1 MKKIKTLK
9 KNYEFKNV
17 LNRGKYYVGKQ
28 ITVYIT
34 RNSFKENIIGIA
46 VSSKIGKAVKRNNI
60 KRLIRENYYKLKDSL
75 KGGHNIVF
83 VWNKK
88 VDSELAN
95 YHIIRKDMENIFARA
110 NLIKRDEKEE
120 K

>member
-1 MKKIKTLK
+1 MST
-9 KNYEFKNV
+9 
-17 LNRGKYYVGKQ
+17 
-28 ITVYIT
+28 
-34 RNSFKENIIGIA
+34 
-46 VSSKIGKAVKRNNI
+46 KIGKAVIRNHL

-95 YHIIRKDMENIFARA
+95 YHIIRKDMEKIFARA

>member
-1 MKKIKTLK
+1 MSLFRRIFAFKKK
-9 KNYEFKNV
+9 KVIVIDMDSVK
-17 LNRGKYYVGKQ
+17 LNKKDYASGMVNLPGSKSLSNRALLLSALARGK
-28 ITVYIT
+28 T
-34 RNSFKENIIGIA
+34 RIFTIFGN
-46 VSSKIGKAVKRNNI
+46 
-60 KRLIRENYYKLKDSL
+60 
-75 KGGHNIVF
+75 NIVF